1 MDRIAIVMSHASR
14 GMGGAVRDL
23 VLAGALRARGVETRV
38 FRMHAGTEVEVEEI
52 LGVPVT
58 FCPADNP
65 EVHPHRQVSAALRE
79 SVRGFGPDAVLYKGL
94 GYAVNAALHAALPE
108 GVRIG
113 LVVGG
118 GVEDPLLPRAS
129 VVLGEYR
136 EQLNRCFRP
145 LVTERRA
152 LVLPKWIDL
161 SLAGPGKPPRTP
173 EFDIVN
179 IGNFNEPRKNQDA
192 LLPLTDR
199 HRIAFVGG
207 GHGVHAA
214 RRSVARRDY
223 ATFFGKVGHAEVFG
237 VLRQSAIMVHTSTMD
252 GLPRATVEAMACGL
266 PVIAYRSTIDGGIPP
281 TAGLLIAPGALR
293 HAVDLLLTDS
303 ALRIRMGQAARSHVQ
318 RHHGKAA
325 IEAVAGEVL
334 DVLRR

>member
-14 GMGGAVRDL
+14 TMGGAVRDL

-38 FRMHAGTEVEVEEI
+38 FRMHAGPEVEEEEI

-65 EVHPHRQVSAALRE
+65 DAKAHAQVSGALRQA
-79 SVRGFGPDAVLYKGL
+79 VRGFAPDAVLYKGL
-94 GYAVNAALHAALPE
+94 GYAVNADLQAALPE
-108 GVRIG
+108 EVRIG

-118 GVEDPLLPRAS
+118 GVEDPLLPRAALI
-129 VVLGEYR
+129 LGEYR
-136 EQLNRCFRP
+136 EQLQRCFRAQ
-145 LVTERRA
+145 LTERRA

-161 SLAGPGKPPRTP
+161 SLAGSGKPPREP

-179 IGNFNEPRKNQDA
+179 VGNFNEARKNQEA

-207 GHGVHAA
+207 GRTMNAV
-214 RRSVARRDY
+214 RRNAARRDY
-223 ATFFGKVGHAEVFG
+223 ANFLGRLDHTEVFG
-237 VLRQSAIMVHTSTMD
+237 VLQRSAIMAHTSTMD

-266 PVIAYRSTIDGGIPP
+266 PVIAYRSTINGGIPP
-281 TAGLLIAPGALR
+281 TAGFLIAPGALR
-293 HAVDLLLTDS
+293 HAVDLLLTDT
-303 ALRIRMGQAARSHVQ
+303 ALRLRMGQAARAHVE
-318 RHHGKAA
+318 RSHGKAA
-325 IEAVAGEVL
+325 IEASADQVL
-334 DVLRR
+334 KVLRS